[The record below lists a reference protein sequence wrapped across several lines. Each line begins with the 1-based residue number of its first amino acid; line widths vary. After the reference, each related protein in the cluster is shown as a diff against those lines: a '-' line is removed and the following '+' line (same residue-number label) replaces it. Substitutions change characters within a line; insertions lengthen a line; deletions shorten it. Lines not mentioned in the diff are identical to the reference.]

1 MPYDCFIDDAKKYK
15 SLEACKQVLRLF
27 FVHSHAASKVK
38 GGGKMKAVLI
48 LENGM
53 KFPGE
58 AIGSFETTVGEVV
71 FNTGMTGYQEIV
83 TDPSYYG
90 QIVVMTYPLIGN
102 YGVLADID
110 QSDKPKING
119 FVAGE
124 IHGEASNSKAIESLD
139 AYLRK
144 HGIFGIVGVDTRAL
158 VKVIG
163 QYGTLKGIIALEN
176 LDEQTTQMMF
186 EKFDISDAVYRVT
199 TPVAYELP
207 DAGKKVAIM
216 DFGIKKGIIE
226 QFKKRGC
233 HLKIFPAHASA
244 EDMIAFNPDIVF
256 LSNGPG
262 DPSQMSTIILEIKKM
277 IGILPITGI
286 CLGHQLLALALDG
299 KTERLKYGHRG
310 SNHPVK
316 TVSTGRITITS
327 QNHGY
332 HIAQLPS
339 GVETTHVSMNDGT
352 VEGMRHTLYPI
363 YSVQFHPEGC
373 PGPTDNHHLFDE
385 FLDYAM

>member
-1 MPYDCFIDDAKKYK
+1 
-15 SLEACKQVLRLF
+15 
-27 FVHSHAASKVK
+27 
-38 GGGKMKAVLI
+38 MKAVLI

-53 KFPGE
+53 KFPGV
-58 AIGSFETTVGEVV
+58 AIGNTKTTVGEVV
-71 FNTGMTGYQEIV
+71 FNTGMTGYQEII

-90 QIVVMTYPLIGN
+90 QIVVMTYPLMGN
-102 YGVLADID
+102 YGVLTDVD
-110 QSDKPKING
+110 QSDSPKING

-124 IHGEASNSKAIESLD
+124 IHNSVTNSNLNT
-139 AYLRK
+139 YLNK
-144 HGIFGIVGVDTRAL
+144 HDIFGIVGVDTRAL
-158 VKVIG
+158 VKVLG
-163 QYGTLKGIIALEN
+163 QHGTLKGIIALEN
-176 LDEQTTQMMF
+176 VDESTIR
-186 EKFDISDAVYRVT
+186 EKFDTFDISDAVYRVT
-199 TPVAYELP
+199 TPSAYELP
-207 DAGKKVAIM
+207 DAGKRVAVM
-216 DFGIKKGIIE
+216 DFGIKKGIID
-226 QFKKRGC
+226 QFKRRGC
-233 HLKIFPAHASA
+233 HLKIFPATAGADAVLS
-244 EDMIAFNPDIVF
+244 FNPEIVF

-262 DPSQMSTIILEIKKM
+262 DPSQMQPIIKEIKKM
-277 IGILPITGI
+277 IGLVPITGI

-299 KTERLKYGHRG
+299 QTERLKYGHRG

-316 TVSTGRITITS
+316 NVVSGRVTITS

-332 HIAQLPS
+332 HIVKLPN